1 MIARVGAR
9 LFTAVLPPE
18 AVVAALEDF
27 LEPRRDAEALRWT
40 HAESWHLTTSFMADV
55 APHSED
61 ALLENLAAVAARTPA
76 FGVRLAGG
84 GAFPHPDAAKHLW
97 LGVAEGGDH
106 LATLARRVRT
116 AGERAG
122 IATDGARFVPHL
134 TLARANRRF
143 SATRWL
149 RVVDAAVLPG
159 WVADELVLI
168 ESHLRDRG
176 SRYQVRARLP
186 LAGPD
191 AGVRDPS
198 PTTPPTA

>member
-1 MIARVGAR
+1 M
-9 LFTAVLPPE
+9 FTALVPPQEVLE
-18 AVVAALEDF
+18 DLEDF
-27 LEPRRDAEALRWT
+27 LEPRREADPAVRFTPVESWHVTTAFAGSVPEGALARLAEALLEVANRT
-40 HAESWHLTTSFMADV
+40 PAIEASLGGAGCFPHPAAAKTLYLDV
-55 APHSED
+55 APAEP
-61 ALLENLAAVAARTPA
+61 LGRLAAACRSA
-76 FGVRLAGG
+76 FV
-84 GAFPHPDAAKHLW
+84 
-97 LGVAEGGDH
+97 
-106 LATLARRVRT
+106 
-116 AGERAG
+116 RAG
-122 IATDGARFVPHL
+122 VEVDGARFVPHL